1 MTGLCGARH
10 LVGKEAGERLD
21 VVRLSLVLRRRDAV
35 LRRDYGRDAAA
46 GRAQRRE
53 QGRALHALA
62 PSRAAGLLR
71 DAGGQG
77 LGAAARMGS
86 EAAAPRPQDCLF
98 AGACGGRIK
107 VVAVSPGLAGRGAG
121 NEGIMACAAR
131 CTSFFAVEA
140 GQGLHSARRERNHVD
155 LQV

>member
-1 MTGLCGARH
+1 MWYVYLLYCADGTLYCGVTTDVTRRLEEH
-10 LVGKEAGERLD
+10 NAGSR
-21 VVRLSLVLRRRDAV
+21 
-35 LRRDYGRDAAA
+35 G
-46 GRAQRRE
+46 
-53 QGRALHALA
+53 ALA